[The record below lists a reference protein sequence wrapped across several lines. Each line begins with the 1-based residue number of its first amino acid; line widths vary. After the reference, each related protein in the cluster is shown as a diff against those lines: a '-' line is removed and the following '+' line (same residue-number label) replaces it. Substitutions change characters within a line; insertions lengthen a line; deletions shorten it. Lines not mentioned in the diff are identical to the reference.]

1 MSPTP
6 RVVRQEGGIF
16 RVHILSA
23 EVFWKIHMKLNL
35 MIIQYVFEIFYLTHI
50 GIIIVF
56 VSLFYVLTRKPRKVE
71 HEHETAQG
79 ITQTQRPR
87 MEKSEKS
94 WLYFLLAVLLIGNLV
109 TLSPLIPSANYGLW
123 TQSPVETITIQVE
136 NYQFILPQNP
146 VIVPLGKVIQFVV
159 VSSDVTYGFGVFR
172 KDGTMV
178 FQMQVL
184 PQPYK
189 NSLLWAFDQPGSYDI
204 RSTEYSGPQNP
215 FMFVANAI
223 QVE

>member
-1 MSPTP
+1 M
-6 RVVRQEGGIF
+6 VRQEGWIF
-16 RVHILSA
+16 RVHIIPA
-23 EVFWKIHMKLNL
+23 EVFWKIQTKLNL
-35 MIIQYVFEIFYLTHI
+35 MIIQYVFEIFYLTLI

-56 VSLFYVLTRKPRKVE
+56 ISLFYVLTRKPRKVE
-71 HEHETAQG
+71 HETPQG

-123 TQSPVETITIQVE
+123 TQSPVETITILVE
-136 NYQFILPQNP
+136 NYHFILPQNP
-146 VIVPLGKVIQFVV
+146 VIVPLGKVIQFIV

-189 NSLLWAFDQPGSYDI
+189 NSLLWAFDQSGSYDI